1 MAMKNTSFF
10 RFFTRLSEKR
20 GVRDLLLDL
29 ASDLIGSV
37 LYAVGIYTFASRA
50 DFAPGGISG
59 LSLIIN
65 HLWGLPIGT
74 VSLLLN
80 FPFILLSYRIVGRR
94 FMVKSVRSILFCT
107 VMLDLVFPHTPAYSG
122 DPLLAALFSGLFFG
136 AGLALIYMR
145 GSSTGGTDF
154 LTMSIKALRPHLSI
168 GLVTMVIDLL
178 IILLGWPV
186 FGNVDAV
193 LYGLI
198 STFITSTVIDKIM
211 YGVDEGKLAIII
223 TSKGGEVSRQIDAAC
238 ARGSTIIRAQ
248 GAYTLADLQ
257 VLLCACSKSES
268 YKVRSAAHQVDP
280 GAFVMLTET
289 SQVFGEGFIDP
300 RDNVKIG

>member
-1 MAMKNTSFF
+1 
-10 RFFTRLSEKR
+10 
-20 GVRDLLLDL
+20 
-29 ASDLIGSV
+29 
-37 LYAVGIYTFASRA
+37 
-50 DFAPGGISG
+50 
-59 LSLIIN
+59 
-65 HLWGLPIGT
+65 
-74 VSLLLN
+74 
-80 FPFILLSYRIVGRR
+80 
-94 FMVKSVRSILFCT
+94 
-107 VMLDLVFPHTPAYSG
+107 
-122 DPLLAALFSGLFFG
+122 
-136 AGLALIYMR
+136 
-145 GSSTGGTDF
+145 
-154 LTMSIKALRPHLSI
+154 
-168 GLVTMVIDLL
+168 MVIDLL